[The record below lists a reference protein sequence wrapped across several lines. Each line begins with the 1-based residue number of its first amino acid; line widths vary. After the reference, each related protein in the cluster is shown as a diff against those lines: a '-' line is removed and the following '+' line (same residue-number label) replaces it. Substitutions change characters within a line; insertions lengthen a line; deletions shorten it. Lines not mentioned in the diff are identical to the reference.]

1 MERTVF
7 VLVFVVVNALVALV
21 TFLLTSRELGKEVR
35 EAKAK
40 AEHYRRCYEVINSTY
55 NTFLE
60 AFEAQ
65 TAFRYNLKNM
75 IEKNLAQFR
84 EKKLQYDK
92 DKRKLEKFF
101 CMGAIH
107 ALCLVRLSTN
117 PESNPDR
124 GRESY

>member
-1 MERTVF
+1 MNVTTVLA
-7 VLVFVVVNALVALV
+7 VLVAVMLTAIV
-21 TFLLTSRELGKEVR
+21 TFLITSRELGKEVR
-35 EAKAK
+35 AAKAK
-40 AEHYRRCYEVINSTY
+40 AEHYRRCYEVVNSSY

-65 TAFRYNLKNM
+65 AAFRYNLRNM

-84 EKKLQYDK
+84 EKKLQYDR